1 MNTKSRRSPSHY
13 PPMPETPARPSP
25 GLEHEL
31 AHLAM
36 PARPEF
42 PDKTWFHGQG
52 LAFPATLPVRP
63 VGGKIGQPREP
74 GFFAAK
80 HSSPSR
86 PPPMPRGNPRF
97 R

>member
-13 PPMPETPARPSP
+13 PPEPATPALPGP

-31 AHLAM
+31 APLI
-36 PARPEF
+36 PES

-52 LAFPATLPVRP
+52 LAFPAALPVRP

-86 PPPMPRGNPRF
+86 PPPMPRGNPKF